1 MKKILNLLIIT
12 CFCSQIAIAAPENIN
27 SEISNSN
34 EILLENIKFEKR
46 FTQANREMSEELE
59 HQNQNLIELQNKTN
73 KEMRKEIRDELPVP
87 NMINIF

>member
-12 CFCSQIAIAAPENIN
+12 CFCSQIAFAAPQNIN

-34 EILLENIKFEKR
+34 EILLENIHFEKK
-46 FTQANREMSEELE
+46 FIQSSNEMSEELDR
-59 HQNQNLIELQNKTN
+59 QNQNLIELQNKTN
-73 KEMRKEIRDELPVP
+73 KEIRKEIRDELPVP